1 MAGFEVRQGQGK
13 IVQPIKTN
21 RITNN
26 TKGTMRGFIFKKK
39 IVQVVDKVPFTT
51 KNISKC

>member
-26 TKGTMRGFIFKKK
+26 TKGTMRGFILKKNCAGSG
-39 IVQVVDKVPFTT
+39 QSSFYDKEY
-51 KNISKC
+51 K